1 MARFDRY
8 MLSQLMVL
16 FGFFA
21 LVLVSVYWI
30 NRAIKLFDRLIGDGQ
45 TALVFAEFTAL
56 TLPSVIRIVLPIA
69 GFAAALY
76 VTNRLSTESE
86 LTVMQSTGFSPWRL
100 ARPVVYFGLIVG
112 LMVAVLANVLV
123 PSSLKQLQ
131 LREAEIS
138 QNVTARLLTE
148 GTFLH
153 PTDGVTFY
161 IREIA
166 PDGRMND
173 VFLSDR
179 RDPSE
184 SVTHTAASAY
194 LVRTDNGPTLVM
206 INGLTQR
213 LTRPAM
219 QLNTTHFA
227 DLSYAIKGI
236 IQTNDNVTPLLRH
249 FSTYELL
256 ISPVHIQVRTGV
268 SAGVFAEELHARF
281 TQPLF
286 ALAVVMLGFATL
298 LAGGFSRFG
307 VWRQIVIALLLLVLI
322 KVLESVVTDPVLANP
337 ARWPL
342 LYVPPLLGLLL
353 AAALLAR
360 TAGQLPSLSAWRR
373 RKAAFT

>member
-8 MLSQLMVL
+8 MLSQIMVL